1 LNSSCVNTKYVIEK
15 EEKLEFLS
23 AFHKCLVLSIPEYLL
38 SALFVNEYRNEVLP
52 SGWPNY
58 TTAGTSYCQ
67 ILGKVMLLFYVVV
80 ISQMRTAL
88 KEQQEVNSQLRSY
101 IDGILLNI
109 VDNYPQ
115 LLEVKT
121 H

>member
-1 LNSSCVNTKYVIEK
+1 MPI
-15 EEKLEFLS
+15 F
-23 AFHKCLVLSIPEYLL
+23 A
-38 SALFVNEYRNEVLP
+38 FVNKYSVLNECNRMLKY
-52 SGWPNY
+52 N
-58 TTAGTSYCQ
+58 
-67 ILGKVMLLFYVVV
+67 ILQLYIII

-88 KEQQEVNSQLRSY
+88 KEQQEVNSQLRAY

>member
-1 LNSSCVNTKYVIEK
+1 MQYGAEETVI
-15 EEKLEFLS
+15 
-23 AFHKCLVLSIPEYLL
+23 LVVCI
-38 SALFVNEYRNEVLP
+38 
-52 SGWPNY
+52 
-58 TTAGTSYCQ
+58 
-67 ILGKVMLLFYVVV
+67 V
-80 ISQMRTAL
+80 IVSQMRTAL
-88 KEQQEVNSQLRSY
+88 KEQQEVNSQFRSY

>member
-1 LNSSCVNTKYVIEK
+1 VTDIFIV
-15 EEKLEFLS
+15 F
-23 AFHKCLVLSIPEYLL
+23 
-38 SALFVNEYRNEVLP
+38 
-52 SGWPNY
+52 
-58 TTAGTSYCQ
+58 
-67 ILGKVMLLFYVVV
+67 
-80 ISQMRTAL
+80 QMRIAL

>member
-1 LNSSCVNTKYVIEK
+1 VI
-15 EEKLEFLS
+15 
-23 AFHKCLVLSIPEYLL
+23 LL
-38 SALFVNEYRNEVLP
+38 LYIFIV
-52 SGWPNY
+52 
-58 TTAGTSYCQ
+58 
-67 ILGKVMLLFYVVV
+67 
-80 ISQMRTAL
+80 SQMRTAL

-121 H
+121 HSTSRC

>member
-1 LNSSCVNTKYVIEK
+1 MDMKLGYSCVCCNCSTCVQCRAEQ
-15 EEKLEFLS
+15 
-23 AFHKCLVLSIPEYLL
+23 
-38 SALFVNEYRNEVLP
+38 
-52 SGWPNY
+52 
-58 TTAGTSYCQ
+58 T
-67 ILGKVMLLFYVVV
+67 VMLVVYIV
-80 ISQMRTAL
+80 IVSQMRTAL

>member
-1 LNSSCVNTKYVIEK
+1 MLVID
-15 EEKLEFLS
+15 
-23 AFHKCLVLSIPEYLL
+23 
-38 SALFVNEYRNEVLP
+38 
-52 SGWPNY
+52 
-58 TTAGTSYCQ
+58 
-67 ILGKVMLLFYVVV
+67 ILIVF
-80 ISQMRTAL
+80 QMRTAL

>member
-1 LNSSCVNTKYVIEK
+1 
-15 EEKLEFLS
+15 
-23 AFHKCLVLSIPEYLL
+23 
-38 SALFVNEYRNEVLP
+38 
-52 SGWPNY
+52 
-58 TTAGTSYCQ
+58 
-67 ILGKVMLLFYVVV
+67 
-80 ISQMRTAL
+80 MRTAL

>member
-1 LNSSCVNTKYVIEK
+1 MFIV
-15 EEKLEFLS
+15 F
-23 AFHKCLVLSIPEYLL
+23 
-38 SALFVNEYRNEVLP
+38 
-52 SGWPNY
+52 
-58 TTAGTSYCQ
+58 
-67 ILGKVMLLFYVVV
+67 
-80 ISQMRTAL
+80 QMRTAL